1 MKIFFEFEVNQRLNS
16 ILSCPDFEQLARDI
30 IYFHVIIFFVSQDQ
44 KEEEFKLSKQRDH
57 ARKLKNIHQDQM
69 VWLLVLQFVK
79 YLKENEG
86 QVYFSPNL
94 QYQLFRTS
102 ILWDLVFNYSKSFH
116 ILIFGYVNGL
126 NISETAGTI

>member
-1 MKIFFEFEVNQRLNS
+1 
-16 ILSCPDFEQLARDI
+16 
-30 IYFHVIIFFVSQDQ
+30 
-44 KEEEFKLSKQRDH
+44 
-57 ARKLKNIHQDQM
+57 M

-86 QVYFSPNL
+86 QVYFRPNL